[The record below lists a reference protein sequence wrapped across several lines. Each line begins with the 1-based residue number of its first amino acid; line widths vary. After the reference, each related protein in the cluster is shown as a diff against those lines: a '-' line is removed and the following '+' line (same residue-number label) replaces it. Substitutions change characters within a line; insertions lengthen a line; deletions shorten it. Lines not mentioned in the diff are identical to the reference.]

1 MLRFT
6 ALPNNLEQMKYI
18 EYIHAS
24 KGYLAI
30 TLYDEYILM
39 DLRARAIK
47 KRGKG
52 NKDKNRVE
60 KLKWA
65 HIIDRENDCLAVV
78 LGKGYN
84 HLVSEQSRVGK
95 PNLHFKS
102 MELFK
107 ESK

>member
-1 MLRFT
+1 
-6 ALPNNLEQMKYI
+6 MKYI
-18 EYIHAS
+18 EYLNADR
-24 KGYLAI
+24 GYLAI
-30 TLYDEYILM
+30 TFYDEYIIM
-39 DLRARAIK
+39 DLKNKNIK

-65 HIIDRENDCLAVV
+65 HIIDREGDWLAIV

-84 HLVSEQSRVGK
+84 HLNSEQSRKGK

-102 MELFK
+102 MDLYK
-107 ESK
+107 